1 MSGTASWRPDT
12 WVRVPA
18 PLLTGKLLKLVKA
31 QCAGLEDVESNR
43 TAGLGRRP
51 GRATKR
57 SAMLAS
63 TIQKVLVTNSSDPL
77 CHPPPLPI
85 LIY

>member
-18 PLLTGKLLKLVKA
+18 PLLTGKLKLAKA
-31 QCAGLEDVESNR
+31 QCAGLEGVESNR

-51 GRATKR
+51 GGARER
-57 SAMLAS
+57 SAMLAATS
-63 TIQKVLVTNSSDPL
+63 QKVLVTNSSDPL
-77 CHPPPLPI
+77 CHPPPPPV